1 MIDVVKIAIADD
13 SVVIHNLIDEIIR
26 YEPGHELA
34 AGFDNGRDIVAWV
47 REGGRA
53 DIFMIDMRL
62 PGLSGTAT
70 IAALRRQLPDVRILA
85 FSASAQEA
93 SVKAALAAGADGYLP
108 KESSL
113 GEFLDAISLSGRAR
127 QKAAAQVARAVYA
140 DSSPADGDRR
150 GEGLIALVIDDH
162 DLVREAATAMLE
174 TRRFTVHACASAA
187 EARAWLAAGNHCDA
201 ALVDL
206 RLGDESGAGMV
217 AEFRSLT
224 PETAVILHSGAAD
237 HDGERIARETGADGF
252 LAKGDYSI
260 DQMVGVL
267 AAAIA
272 QRRSGDGVNPT
283 GGA

>member
-1 MIDVVKIAIADD
+1 
-13 SVVIHNLIDEIIR
+13 
-26 YEPGHELA
+26 
-34 AGFDNGRDIVAWV
+34 
-47 REGGRA
+47 
-53 DIFMIDMRL
+53 MRL

-70 IAALRRQLPDVRILA
+70 IAALRRHLADVRILA

-93 SVKAALAAGADGYLP
+93 SVNAALAAGANGYLP

-113 GEFLDAISLSGRAR
+113 SELLDAISLSGKAK
-127 QKAAAQVARAVYA
+127 QKTSAEVAQTVESGSAQTG
-140 DSSPADGDRR
+140 GDAR
-150 GEGLIALVIDDH
+150 GEGLSALVIDDH

-174 TRRFTVHACASAA
+174 TRKFTVHSCTSAA
-187 EARAWLAAGNHCDA
+187 EARAWLAAGNRCDA

-237 HDGERIARETGADGF
+237 QDGERIARETGADGF
-252 LAKGDYSI
+252 LAKGDYTI

-267 AAAIA
+267 TTAIEH
-272 QRRSGDGVNPT
+272 RRSGDGRVFT
-283 GGA
+283 GDA